1 MNLAFDIFGKDA
13 FRKIKAGSKSPPVNK
28 ALFEAWSV
36 NLYKLNCQQVEILKE
51 RKEIIKQQI
60 IDLTNAGK
68 FDTPMYRST
77 GNLKTVLDRL
87 NEIGEIIKSVLQ

>member
-1 MNLAFDIFGKDA
+1 MFFLLHFFNSSGRFSFILILNQF
-13 FRKIKAGSKSPPVNK
+13 KIE

-36 NLYKLNCQQVEILKE
+36 NLYKLNCQEVEILKE
-51 RKEIIKQQI
+51 RKEIVKQKI